1 MTDPEAGVDER
12 ALVEAAQ
19 SDPARFGDLYE
30 LHFNRVYAFVARR
43 VWDRAA
49 AEDVTSEVFHKALA
63 GIGRFEWRGTPFVA
77 WLLRIASNAIV
88 DRAKRVARE
97 RTLPPIDEVLA
108 PPPEGD
114 DRRARIDGAIRHAE
128 LRIGDSVV
136 EVSDGSAAFP
146 AIASAMHLYVEDAD
160 AAYARALEAGAT
172 SVHAPVDQPYG
183 DREAGVKDPAG
194 NSWYLA
200 THRATGL
207 APEGLRSVTPYV
219 QARDTAGLID
229 FVRRAFGGEE
239 RDRTESPD
247 GIVHHAKLRIGDSVL
262 EMGEAHGPYGLAPV
276 AIHLHVADVDAVY
289 ARAIRGGAEPIFS
302 PADQPYGE
310 RSGGVRDP
318 FGNHWFIATYFEDVA
333 S

>member
-1 MTDPEAGVDER
+1 MAEQDRIERLDEVVARVLASRREAPASGDAELDTLAAIAVDLLGLPQDGFREKLR
-12 ALVEAAQ
+12 AELESGRRDSEIA
-19 SDPARFGDLYE
+19 PARLREGFHTITPYLNAPSAAGLI
-30 LHFNRVYAFVARR
+30 AFLT
-43 VWDRAA
+43 RAFR
-49 AEDVTSEVFHKALA
+49 AEE
-63 GIGRFEWRGTPFVA
+63 
-77 WLLRIASNAIV
+77 LLRV
-88 DRAKRVARE
+88 
-97 RTLPPIDEVLA
+97 PG
-108 PPPEGD
+108 EG
-114 DRRARIDGAIRHAE
+114 GAIRHAE
-128 LRIGDSVV
+128 LRIGDSVL

-146 AIASAMHLYVEDAD
+146 PFASAMHLYVEDAD

-172 SVHAPVDQPYG
+172 SLHAPVDQPYG

-207 APEGLRSVTPYV
+207 APEGLRSLTPYV

-276 AIHLHVADVDAVY
+276 AIHLHVADADAVF
-289 ARAIRGGAEPIFS
+289 ARAIRAGAEPTF
-302 PADQPYGE
+302 PVADQPYGE

-318 FGNHWFIATYFEDVA
+318 FGNLWFIATYFEDVA

>member
-1 MTDPEAGVDER
+1 MAEQNLIDRLDEVVARVLAARTEAPASGDPELDTLAAIAVDLLGLPQDGFRER
-12 ALVEAAQ
+12 LRAELEGGRRAAEIA
-19 SDPARFGDLYE
+19 PARLREGFHTITPYLRVPGAAGLIDFLKQAFG
-30 LHFNRVYAFVARR
+30 
-43 VWDRAA
+43 
-49 AEDVTSEVFHKALA
+49 AEE
-63 GIGRFEWRGTPFVA
+63 
-77 WLLRIASNAIV
+77 LLRV
-88 DRAKRVARE
+88 PGE
-97 RTLPPIDEVLA
+97 
-108 PPPEGD
+108 
-114 DRRARIDGAIRHAE
+114 DGAIRHAE

-289 ARAIRGGAEPIFS
+289 ARAIRAGAEPTF
-302 PADQPYGE
+302 PVADQPYGE

>member
-1 MTDPEAGVDER
+1 MAEQDRIERLDEVVARVLASRREAPASGDAELDTLAAIAVDLLGLPQAGFREKLR
-12 ALVEAAQ
+12 AELESGRRDSEIA
-19 SDPARFGDLYE
+19 PARLREGFHTITPYLKAPG
-30 LHFNRVYAFVARR
+30 
-43 VWDRAA
+43 AA
-49 AEDVTSEVFHKALA
+49 ALIAFLTRAFRAEE
-63 GIGRFEWRGTPFVA
+63 
-77 WLLRIASNAIV
+77 LLRV
-88 DRAKRVARE
+88 
-97 RTLPPIDEVLA
+97 PG
-108 PPPEGD
+108 EG
-114 DRRARIDGAIRHAE
+114 GAIRHAE

-146 AIASAMHLYVEDAD
+146 PFASAMHLYVEDAD
-160 AAYARALEAGAT
+160 AAYARALEAGAA
-172 SVHAPVDQPYG
+172 SLHAPVDQPYG

-262 EMGEAHGPYGLAPV
+262 EMGEAHGPYGPAPA
-276 AIHLHVADVDAVY
+276 AIRLHVANADAVY
-289 ARAIRGGAEPIFS
+289 ARAIRAGAEPIF
-302 PADQPYGE
+302 PVADQPYGE

-318 FGNHWFIATYFEDVA
+318 FGNLWFIATYFEDVA